1 MAKNTLTRG
10 AAAILSVLMMATP
23 VSAAF
28 SGGDIL
34 FGRPGEISYK
44 IDSVISERK
53 TANGFSL
60 TDESTD
66 VRAIPDCFD
75 SAITVGA
82 TLDENDAAMRLYY
95 LGMLTGS
102 GTKPGGGI
110 EFSLEK
116 GLTRVE
122 SAVFAVRLLGAEE
135 EAALVHY
142 DHPFDDV
149 PGWASDYV
157 GYLYRHGL
165 LDDLSDS
172 RTFGP
177 GMAES
182 TERFMSYML
191 YALGYTPNRDVTP
204 EEAAVCARS
213 IGLCVTDEDAPLTR
227 GGAVTAM
234 YNTLRTTM
242 RGSDRVFSDSLVESG
257 TVSYQDAI
265 FFLWN
270 EDASETN
277 RYMDA
282 VGYGEEWV
290 LPDGYYKIKSTN
302 GGKLLNVAVT
312 GMNNDYEGV
321 GVTMWENTDDI
332 TQTFRV
338 ERTERGT
345 YYIYSAASKNGY
357 GRVIGA
363 TDSSD
368 ITGLYSSCRTN
379 AMEFRIT
386 GTPDGTWCI
395 ESAVRSGMCLTSGDP
410 SRNGSAVI
418 LADKTSAAFDTWV
431 FERQGIVNAEGDEL
445 AIWVADSLV
454 VTQGAFDD
462 YSHQVQNAL
471 DIQPTEG
478 MIRAP
483 FNATVVRIDA
493 TEIACNA
500 VWIQS
505 TNKVRYA
512 DGSYDYMTAIFLHD
526 NDISD
531 LYIGQGLK
539 QGEYFYHSGDYGISS
554 GKHVHV
560 SFYRGEYNP
569 YTMRVGNGDVNAEDA
584 LFLPDDTYIYND
596 YGLDWTVTSLAD

>member
-1 MAKNTLTRG
+1 MVTNHITRG
-10 AAAILSVLMMATP
+10 AAVLLSALMLATP
-23 VSAAF
+23 AAAF
-28 SGGDIL
+28 SGGDLL
-34 FGRPGEISYK
+34 FSRSGEISYR
-44 IDSVISERK
+44 IDALPGERK
-53 TANGFSL
+53 SGFAF
-60 TDESTD
+60 TEDEVD
-66 VRAIPDCFD
+66 EPEIPAVFD
-75 SAITVGA
+75 SEITVGVQ
-82 TLDENDAAMRLYY
+82 LDENDAAMRLYY

-110 EFSLEK
+110 EFSLER

-135 EAALVHY
+135 EATASHY
-142 DHPFDDV
+142 AHPFDDV

-157 GYLYRHGL
+157 GYLYRSGL
-165 LDDLSDS
+165 LDDLAQSES
-172 RTFGP
+172 FGP

-182 TERFMSYML
+182 TGRFMSYML
-191 YALGYTPNRDVTP
+191 YALGYTGQDVSI
-204 EEAAVCARS
+204 EEAEACARS
-213 IGLCVTDEDAPLTR
+213 IGLCVTEEDAPLTR

-242 RGSDRVFSDSLVESG
+242 RDSDRVFSDSLVESG
-257 TVSYQDAI
+257 AVSYQDAI

-270 EDASETN
+270 DDAAETN

-290 LPDGYYKIKSTN
+290 LPDGYYKIKSTD

-345 YYIYSAASKNGY
+345 YYIYSAASRNGY

-368 ITGLYSSCRTN
+368 VTGLYSSYRAN

-395 ESAVRSGMCLTSGDP
+395 ESADRDGFCLTSED
-410 SRNGSAVI
+410 SWKNGSPVI
-418 LADKTSAAFDTWV
+418 LADKTAAAFDTWE

-454 VTQGAFDD
+454 VTQGAFDS

-478 MIRAP
+478 MVRAP

-493 TEIACNA
+493 SEIACNA

-526 NDISD
+526 NNISD
-531 LYIGQGLK
+531 LYVGQGLK

-560 SFYRGEYNP
+560 SFYRGEYNAW
-569 YTMRVGNGDVNAEDA
+569 TMRVGNGDVNAEDA

>member
-1 MAKNTLTRG
+1 MVKNSLTRG
-10 AAAILSVLMMATP
+10 AAVLLSALMLATP
-23 VSAAF
+23 AAALSGRDMIF
-28 SGGDIL
+28 S
-34 FGRPGEISYK
+34 RPGELSYK
-44 IDSVISERK
+44 IEPIPQFAARLSVDSI
-53 TANGFSL
+53 TAEEE
-60 TDESTD
+60 TE
-66 VRAIPDCFD
+66 VPAIFD
-75 SAITVGA
+75 SRITVGA
-82 TLDENDAAMRLYY
+82 DLDENDAAMRLYY

-122 SAVFAVRLLGAEE
+122 SAVFAVRLLGAEN
-135 EAALVHY
+135 EASIVHY
-142 DHPFDDV
+142 THPFDDV

-157 GYLYRHGL
+157 GYLYRNGL
-165 LDDLSDS
+165 LDDLAADS
-172 RTFGP
+172 QFGP

-191 YALGYTPNRDVTP
+191 HGLGYDMVRDMTP
-204 EEAAVCARS
+204 EEAAASARS
-213 IGLCVTDEDAPLTR
+213 IGLCVTEEDAPLTR

-242 RGSDRVFSDSLVESG
+242 KNTDRVFSDSLVESG
-257 TVSYQDAI
+257 AVPYQDAI

-270 EDASETN
+270 DDAAETS

-290 LPDGYYKIKSTN
+290 LPDGYYKIKSTE

-321 GVTMWENTDDI
+321 GVTLWDNTDDI

-368 ITGLYSSCRTN
+368 VTGLYSSYHAN

-386 GTPDGTWCI
+386 GTPEGTWCI
-395 ESAVRSGMCLTSGDP
+395 ESAERDGLCLTSGNT
-410 SRNGSAVI
+410 SRNGSSIV
-418 LADKTSAAFDTWV
+418 LADKTSAPFALWE

-454 VTQGAFDD
+454 VTQGAFDT

-478 MIRAP
+478 MVRAP

-505 TNKVRYA
+505 TGPVRYA

-526 NDISD
+526 NNISD
-531 LYIGQGLK
+531 LYVGQGLK
-539 QGEYFYHSGDYGISS
+539 QGEYFYHSGDFGISS

-560 SFYRGEYNP
+560 SFYRGQYDP
-569 YTMRVGNGDVNAEDA
+569 WTMRVGSGDVYAEDA

-596 YGLDWTVTSLAD
+596 YGLDWKVTSLAD

>member
-1 MAKNTLTRG
+1 MVKHSLTRG
-10 AAAILSVLMMATP
+10 AASLLAALVLASP
-23 VSAAF
+23 AAAAF
-28 SGGDIL
+28 SGEDFI
-34 FGRPGEISYK
+34 FGRPGETSYK
-44 IDSVISERK
+44 IEPIPLYGAPLSAPS
-53 TANGFSL
+53 AL
-60 TDESTD
+60 TDKEE
-66 VRAIPDCFD
+66 VKVPACFN
-75 SAITVGA
+75 SEISVGA
-82 TLDENDAAMRLYY
+82 DLDENDAAMRLYY

-102 GTKPGGGI
+102 GTKPGGGM

-122 SAVFAVRLLGAEE
+122 AAVFAVRLMGAEE
-135 EAALVHY
+135 NASIVHY
-142 DHPFDDV
+142 SHPFDDV

-157 GYLYRHGL
+157 GYLYRQGL
-165 LDDLSDS
+165 IDDLAEDGQ
-172 RTFGP
+172 FGP

-191 YALGYTPNRDVTP
+191 HALGYDMALDMTP
-204 EEAAVCARS
+204 EEAAASARS
-213 IGLCVTDEDAPLTR
+213 IGLCVTEKDAPLTR
-227 GGAVTAM
+227 GGAVSAM

-242 RGSDRVFSDSLVESG
+242 KNSDRVFSGTLVQSG
-257 TVSYQDAI
+257 AIDYQDAV
-265 FFLWN
+265 FFLWS
-270 EDASETN
+270 DDTAETS

-290 LPDGYYKIKSTN
+290 LPDGYYKIKSTE

-321 GVTMWENTDDI
+321 GVTLWDNTDDI

-345 YYIYSAASKNGY
+345 YYIYSAASRNGY

-368 ITGLYSSCRTN
+368 VTGLYSSYHSN
-379 AMEFRIT
+379 AMEFDIT

-395 ESAVRSGMCLTSGDP
+395 ESVSRDGLCLTSADTG
-410 SRNGSAVI
+410 RNGSSIV
-418 LADKTSAAFDTWV
+418 LADKTTAPFALWE
-431 FERQGIVNAEGDEL
+431 FERQGIMNAEGDEL

-454 VTQGAFDD
+454 VTQGAFDT
-462 YSHQVQNAL
+462 YSHQEQNAL

-478 MIRAP
+478 MVRAP
-483 FNATVVRIDA
+483 FNATVIRIDA
-493 TEIACNA
+493 SYTACNA

-505 TNKVRYA
+505 TNPVRYA

-526 NDISD
+526 NDVSD

-539 QGEYFYHSGDYGISS
+539 QGEYFYDSGDFGVSS

-560 SFYRGEYNP
+560 SFYRGQYDP
-569 YTMRVGNGDVNAEDA
+569 WTMRVGSGDVYAQDA

-596 YGLDWTVTSLAD
+596 YGLDWKVTSLAD

>member
-1 MAKNTLTRG
+1 MVKHSLTRG
-10 AAAILSVLMMATP
+10 AAALLGALMLASPAAAALSGRDMI
-23 VSAAF
+23 F
-28 SGGDIL
+28 S
-34 FGRPGEISYK
+34 RPGETSYK
-44 IDSVISERK
+44 IEPIPRYAAK
-53 TANGFSL
+53 TPAFTVL
-60 TDESTD
+60 ADEEEVT
-66 VRAIPDCFD
+66 VPDCFV
-75 SAITVGA
+75 SQIAVGA
-82 TLDENDAAMRLYY
+82 DLDENDAAMRLYY

-102 GTKPGGGI
+102 GTKPGGGM

-122 SAVFAVRLLGAEE
+122 SAVFAVRLMGAEK
-135 EAALVHY
+135 EASIVHY
-142 DHPFDDV
+142 SHPFDDV

-157 GYLYRHGL
+157 GYLYRNGL
-165 LDDLSDS
+165 LDDLAQDGF
-172 RTFGP
+172 FGP

-191 YALGYTPNRDVTP
+191 HALDYDMVRDMTPGQ
-204 EEAAVCARS
+204 AAECARS
-213 IGLCVTDEDAPLTR
+213 IGLCVTEKDAPLTR
-227 GGAVTAM
+227 GGAVCAM

-242 RGSDRVFSDSLVESG
+242 KNSDRVFSDSLVESG
-257 TVSYQDAI
+257 AISYQDAI

-270 EDASETN
+270 DDAAETS

-290 LPDGYYKIKSTN
+290 LPDGYYKIKSTD

-321 GVTMWENTDDI
+321 GVTLWDNTDDI

-368 ITGLYSSCRTN
+368 VTGLYSSYRSN
-379 AMEFRIT
+379 AMEFNIT
-386 GTPDGTWCI
+386 GTPEGTWCI
-395 ESAVRSGMCLTSGDP
+395 ESAARDGMCLTSENTG
-410 SRNGSAVI
+410 RNGSAIV
-418 LADKTSAAFDTWV
+418 LADKTSAPFALWEFD
-431 FERQGIVNAEGDEL
+431 RQGIVNAEGEEL

-454 VTQGAFDD
+454 VTQGAFDT

-478 MIRAP
+478 MVRAP
-483 FNATVVRIDA
+483 FNATVVRMDA
-493 TEIACNA
+493 TVIACNA

-505 TNKVRYA
+505 TSPVRYA

-526 NDISD
+526 NNISD

-539 QGEYFYHSGDYGISS
+539 QGEYFYHSGDFGISS

-560 SFYRGEYNP
+560 SFYRGQYNP
-569 YTMRVGNGDVNAEDA
+569 YTMRVGNGDVYAEDA

-596 YGLDWTVTSLAD
+596 YGLDWKVTSLAD

>member
-1 MAKNTLTRG
+1 MAKNTLTR
-10 AAAILSVLMMATP
+10 AAAILLSVLTLVTP
-23 VSAAF
+23 VGAAF
-28 SGGDIL
+28 ECSEIM
-34 FGRPGEISYK
+34 FGRPGELTYK
-44 IDSVISERK
+44 IDKALKQLNPAAEDEEEIGVPACFNSEIS
-53 TANGFSL
+53 
-60 TDESTD
+60 
-66 VRAIPDCFD
+66 
-75 SAITVGA
+75 VGA
-82 TLDENDAAMRLYY
+82 DLDENDAAMRMYY

-135 EAALVHY
+135 EALSCGY
-142 DHPFDDV
+142 CHPFDDV

-157 GYLYRHGL
+157 GYLYRCGL
-165 LDDLSDS
+165 LNNMTHTSS
-172 RTFGP
+172 YGP
-177 GMAES
+177 GAAES
-182 TERFMSYML
+182 VEQFMSYML
-191 YALGYTPNRDVTP
+191 YALGYYGSEVTP
-204 EEAAVCARS
+204 EEAAECARS
-213 IGLCVTDEDAPLTR
+213 IGLCVTEKDAPLTR

-234 YNTLRTTM
+234 YNTLRTTV
-242 RGSDRVFSDSLVESG
+242 RDSERVFSDLLVESG
-257 TVSYQDAI
+257 AISYQDAI

-270 EDASETN
+270 EDAAETN

-290 LPDGYYKIKSTN
+290 LPDGYYKIKAAD

-312 GMNNDYEGV
+312 GMNSDYEGV
-321 GVTMWENTDDI
+321 GVTLWENTDDI

-368 ITGLYSSCRTN
+368 VTGLYSSYRSN
-379 AMEFRIT
+379 AMEFRIA

-395 ESAVRSGMCLTSGDP
+395 ESAVREGMCLTSETPGK
-410 SRNGSAVI
+410 NGGTVV
-418 LADKTSAAFDTWV
+418 LADKTGAPFDTWE
-431 FERQGIVNAEGDEL
+431 FERQGVVNAEGEEL
-445 AIWVADSLV
+445 AVWVADSLV
-454 VTQGAFDD
+454 VTQGAFDT
-462 YSHQVQNAL
+462 YSHQMQNAL

-478 MIRAP
+478 MVRAP
-483 FNATVVRIDA
+483 FNATVVRVDA

-505 TNKVRYA
+505 TGPVRYA

-526 NDISD
+526 NNISD
-531 LYIGQGLK
+531 LYVGRGLT

-569 YTMRVGNGDVNAEDA
+569 YTMRVGNGDVFAQDA

-596 YGLDWTVTSLAD
+596 YGLDWKVTSLAD

>member
-1 MAKNTLTRG
+1 MVKHSLTRG
-10 AAAILSVLMMATP
+10 AALLLSALMLALP
-23 VSAAF
+23 ASAALSDRDMIF
-28 SGGDIL
+28 S
-34 FGRPGEISYK
+34 RPGEPSYK
-44 IDSVISERK
+44 IEPIPQFAARLSVDPKIS
-53 TANGFSL
+53 
-60 TDESTD
+60 DEETE
-66 VRAIPDCFD
+66 VPEIFD
-75 SAITVGA
+75 SRITVGA
-82 TLDENDAAMRLYY
+82 DLDENDAAMRLYY

-122 SAVFAVRLLGAEE
+122 SAVFAVRLLGAEN
-135 EAALVHY
+135 EASIVHY
-142 DHPFDDV
+142 THPFDDV

-157 GYLYRHGL
+157 GYLYRNGL
-165 LDDLSDS
+165 LDDLAADGQ
-172 RTFGP
+172 FGP

-191 YALGYTPNRDVTP
+191 HALGYDMIRDMTP
-204 EEAAVCARS
+204 EEAAASARS
-213 IGLCVTDEDAPLTR
+213 IGLCVTEKDAPLTR

-242 RGSDRVFSDSLVESG
+242 KNSDRVFSDSLVQSDA
-257 TVSYQDAI
+257 VSYQDAI

-270 EDASETN
+270 DDAAETS

-290 LPDGYYKIKSTN
+290 LPDGYYKIKSTE

-321 GVTMWENTDDI
+321 GVTLWDNTDDI

-368 ITGLYSSCRTN
+368 VTGLYSSYHAN

-386 GTPDGTWCI
+386 GTPEGTWCI
-395 ESAVRSGMCLTSGDP
+395 ESAERDGLCLTSENT
-410 SRNGSAVI
+410 SRNGSSIV
-418 LADKTSAAFDTWV
+418 LTDKTTAPFALWE

-445 AIWVADSLV
+445 AISVADSLV
-454 VTQGAFDD
+454 VTQGAFDT
-462 YSHQVQNAL
+462 YSHQQQNAL

-478 MIRAP
+478 MVRAP

-505 TNKVRYA
+505 TGPVRYA

-526 NDISD
+526 NNISD
-531 LYIGQGLK
+531 LYVGQGLK
-539 QGEYFYHSGDYGISS
+539 QGEYFYHSGDFGISS

-560 SFYRGEYNP
+560 SFYRGQYDP
-569 YTMRVGNGDVNAEDA
+569 WTMRVGSGDVYAEDA

-596 YGLDWTVTSLAD
+596 YGLDWKVTSLAD